1 MPDRS
6 FPSNQTGTPIGL
18 MALIQELDLPVRLP
32 AVQSWSRAGARKTS
46 VTSPAIK
53 EYYPPGYAPQ
63 GFIGNLKFAL
73 RYEPVDLSIYY
84 PLFKVVESELLEEW
98 IRREPTSAYARRA
111 WFLYE
116 FLTGKTLDAPDVP
129 PTGYVNIL
137 DPKLHVTG
145 PVRKI
150 RRQRVNNNLLGDH
163 TYCPVIRRTDVLNRA
178 MSAGLD
184 LEARSLVDSCE
195 PTILTRAVHY
205 LYTKETKSSFAIEGE
220 VPNAKRTERFVAALT
235 GAANFDTSDPHAFIN
250 LQNAIVDPRY
260 AATGWRTVQ
269 SFIGETMSDFRE
281 HVHYVCPKPDDLANL
296 MNGWMRMMENLRGSN
311 IDPICAAA
319 AASFGFVFIHPFEDG
334 NGRIHRF
341 LVHQQLASF
350 RFTPSQLLFP
360 VSAVMLRDRRRYD
373 EVLEGFSQSVS
384 PFIDSDL
391 NQEGSLL
398 VNNETAHL
406 YRFWDATAFAEYLYD
421 CVAET
426 IHTDLKQ
433 EIGLLKV
440 FDAAIRATMEVVDMP
455 DRRASLL
462 VRLVLQ
468 NKGRL
473 SQVKRATFS
482 ELSDEEIAAIEA
494 AVASCTQ
501 GSLSEELTLAGD
513 IEAAERV
520 MHEDRD
526 ALKKLAE

>member
-1 MPDRS
+1 MPDQS
-6 FPSNQTGTPIGL
+6 FASNPTVKPIGL
-18 MALIQELDLPVRLP
+18 MALIQELDLPVRP
-32 AVQSWSRAGARKTS
+32 PTVQSWSRSGARKTS
-46 VTSPAIK
+46 VTSAAIK
-53 EYYPPGYAPQ
+53 EYYPPGYAPE
-63 GFIGNLKFAL
+63 GLIGNLKFAL
-73 RYEPVDLSIYY
+73 RYEPIDLSVYHA
-84 PLFKVVESELLEEW
+84 LFKVLVRELLEGW
-98 IRREPTSAYARRA
+98 IRQEPTSSYARRA

-116 FLTGKTLDAPDVP
+116 FLTDKILDAPDVP

-150 RRQRVNNNLLGDH
+150 RRQRVNNNLLGDQS
-163 TYCPVIRRTDVLNRA
+163 YCPVIRKTDALNRA
-178 MSAGLD
+178 MAAGLD
-184 LEARSLVDSCE
+184 LEAKSLVESCE

-235 GAANFDTSDPHAFIN
+235 GAAKFDTSDPQAFVK

-260 AATGWRTVQ
+260 ADTGWRTVQ
-269 SFIGETMSDFRE
+269 SFVGETMSDFRE
-281 HVHYVCPKPDDLANL
+281 HVHYVCPKPDDLTDL
-296 MNGWMRMMENLRGSN
+296 MNGLMRMMENLRGSD

-341 LVHQQLASF
+341 LVHQQLASS

-360 VSAVMLRDRRRYD
+360 VSAVMMRDRHRYD
-373 EVLEGFSQSVS
+373 EVLEGFSQPIS
-384 PFIDSDL
+384 PFIDYDL
-391 NQEGSLL
+391 LQDGSLV
-398 VNNETAHL
+398 VNNETVHL
-406 YRFWDATAFAEYLYD
+406 YRFWDATAFAEYLYY

-426 IHTDLKQ
+426 IRTDLRQ
-433 EIGLLKV
+433 EIGFLKV
-440 FDAAIRATMEVVDMP
+440 FDAAIRATMEIVDMP

-462 VRLVLQ
+462 VRLILQ
-468 NKGRL
+468 NKGHL
-473 SQVKRATFS
+473 SRAKRTTFS
-482 ELSDEEIAAIEA
+482 ELSDQEISAIEA
-494 AVASCTQ
+494 AVASCTKD
-501 GSLSEELTLAGD
+501 SLSDELTPAED

-526 ALKKLAE
+526 ALKNLAE

>member
-1 MPDRS
+1 MLDERLPSDR
-6 FPSNQTGTPIGL
+6 PATPLGL
-18 MALIQELDLPVRLP
+18 TALIQELELPVRLP
-32 AVQSWSRAGARKTS
+32 AIRSWSRASARKSS
-46 VTSPAIK
+46 VTSGAIN
-53 EYYPPGYAPQ
+53 EYYPPRYARQ
-63 GFIGNLKFAL
+63 GIIGNLKFAL
-73 RYEPVDLSIYY
+73 RYEPIDLSIYHA
-84 PLFKVVESELLEEW
+84 LFKVLESELLEGW
-98 IRREPTSAYARRA
+98 IRQEPTSAYARRA

-116 FLTGKTLDAPDVP
+116 LLTGKTLDAPDVI

-145 PVRKI
+145 PVRRI

-163 TYCPVIRRTDVLNRA
+163 TYCPVIRRTDALNRA
-178 MSAGLD
+178 IAAGLD
-184 LEARSLVDSCE
+184 LEAKSLVESCE

-205 LYTKETKSSFAIEGE
+205 LYTKETRSSFAIEGE
-220 VPNAKRTERFVAALT
+220 VPNAKRTERFMAALT
-235 GAANFDTSDPHAFIN
+235 GAANFDSSDPQAFIR

-281 HVHYVCPKPDDLANL
+281 RVHYVCPKPDDLTDL
-296 MNGWMRMMENLRGSN
+296 MGGWMRMMENLRGSD

-341 LVHQQLASF
+341 LVHQQLASS
-350 RFTPSQLLFP
+350 RFTPSELLFP
-360 VSAVMLRDRRRYD
+360 VSVVMMRDRHRYD
-373 EVLEGFSQSVS
+373 EVLESFSRSVS
-384 PFIDSDL
+384 PSIDYDL
-391 NQEGSLL
+391 LQDGSLV

-406 YRFWDATAFAEYLYD
+406 YRFWDATAVAEYLYY

-426 IHTDLKQ
+426 IRTDLKQ
-433 EIGLLKV
+433 EIGFLKV

-462 VRLVLQ
+462 VRLILQ

-473 SQVKRATFS
+473 SLAKRATFS
-482 ELSDEEIAAIEA
+482 ELTDEEIIAIEA
-494 AVASCTQ
+494 TVGSCTQ
-501 GSLSEELTLAGD
+501 GSLSGEWTPAQESRLPHAGG
-513 IEAAERV
+513 E
-520 MHEDRD
+520 
-526 ALKKLAE
+526 